1 MQLRGVDGAK
11 FRKHVVPGDQ
21 LKLVVTLGATRG
33 PLVKASA
40 VAEVDGQT
48 VVEAELLLAVQPI
61 AHIDPPRRCRRPR
74 SSAPAPSIGAFAVVG
89 PHVRIGRNCKIGA
102 SSVIEGHTTIGDGN
116 EIFPYASIGL
126 APQDL
131 KYKGEPTRLEI
142 GSGNIFREFVTI
154 HRGTEGGGGVTTI
167 GDRNLFMNYVHVAHD
182 CHVGNQTI
190 FGPHATLGGHVAIA
204 DFVNVSAGS
213 AVHQFCRVG
222 AYAFIGGYSV
232 ITKDALP
239 YGRTVGSRPARVF
252 GLNLIGLKRRGFADD
267 TLKKLRAA
275 YRYLTQSKLNTT
287 QAIEPHR
294 AGRVAQVPG
303 SRQPRRIHPHRL
315 TRRDPAP
322 RREEDGRRPQ
332 KNDRWQIGLIAGNG
346 RFPFLVLDAARA
358 MGHEVVVIGIK
369 EEASK
374 EIEEA
379 AARPPRADVHWVS
392 IGQLGT
398 FLKILEDNKITQAVM
413 AGQVKHVKIFGG
425 FMPDMTAMSLMGKL
439 KGFNTDALIGAVAD
453 LMRERGV
460 ELVNSAKFLE
470 PLLAGE
476 GQLSDRAPNEAE
488 RKDLEFGYRMA
499 DTIAGLD
506 IGQTIAVKHQAVVAV
521 EAMEGTDETIAR
533 AGHLAG
539 DGVSDHQGGQAQ
551 PGHAL

>member
-1 MQLRGVDGAK
+1 VNSGSADLSTEARVAKVDVLERFAHRFPSLLVDAVAEHEPGKRLVAFKNVTVNEEFFQGHFPNKPLMPAVLMIEALAQAATLLLLEPATGGHNPGSDGLGVRLRGVNGAK

-21 LKLVVTLGATRG
+21 LKLVITLGAWRG

-61 AHIDPPRRCRRPR
+61 AHIDPAAKVSPT
-74 SSAPAPSIGAFAVVG
+74 AVVGAGTVIGAFAVVG

-102 SSVIEGHTTIGDGN
+102 SSVIEGHTTIGDGT
-116 EIFPYASIGL
+116 EVFPFASIGL

-142 GSGNIFREFVTI
+142 GAGNIFREFVTI

-275 YRYLTQSKLNTT
+275 YRYLTQSKLNTS
-287 QAIEPHR
+287 Q
-294 AGRVAQVPG
+294 
-303 SRQPRRIHPHRL
+303 
-315 TRRDPAP
+315 
-322 RREEDGRRPQ
+322 
-332 KNDRWQIGLIAGNG
+332 
-346 RFPFLVLDAARA
+346 
-358 MGHEVVVIGIK
+358 
-369 EEASK
+369 
-374 EIEEA
+374 
-379 AARPPRADVHWVS
+379 
-392 IGQLGT
+392 
-398 FLKILEDNKITQAVM
+398 
-413 AGQVKHVKIFGG
+413 
-425 FMPDMTAMSLMGKL
+425 AMSRIEQ
-439 KGFNTDALIGAVAD
+439 DASLACPEVDNLVEFIRTAS
-453 LMRERGV
+453 RGV
-460 ELVNSAKFLE
+460 ILRRGGK
-470 PLLAGE
+470 
-476 GQLSDRAPNEAE
+476 
-488 RKDLEFGYRMA
+488 KA
-499 DTIAGLD
+499 D
-506 IGQTIAVKHQAVVAV
+506 
-521 EAMEGTDETIAR
+521 
-533 AGHLAG
+533 
-539 DGVSDHQGGQAQ
+539 DGSEE
-551 PGHAL
+551 